1 MSAITGSICAN
12 NCSGCPA
19 VSTPAEMLGALQH
32 NKTELSLEE
41 CDGSWAR
48 HIKYLSVDLLLAVFD
63 DKKGLIKPYCRLV
76 GGPFEFH
83 TFGPSGGL
91 CCGYS

>member
-32 NKTELSLEE
+32 NKTELSLA